1 VGAVQVATR
10 QRSRKRCALS
20 SIREEV
26 SSVCAHVPVRSG
38 GCGDSRRWWRR
49 DPPLRLNVVP
59 GFAQAELDA
68 ALTGLRAGLDRALR
82 VGAVAAVIWGW
93 GVAQHPYPLPQ
104 TLTISHG
111 AAPAETLTSL
121 LIIFVVAVLVVLPAL
136 GLLFTLAQRSLVE
149 ETSRPSPPP
158 PDAENGTTGTTSPAT

>member
-1 VGAVQVATR
+1 MFG
-10 QRSRKRCALS
+10 
-20 SIREEV
+20 
-26 SSVCAHVPVRSG
+26 RSG

-59 GFAQAELDA
+59 RVAQAELDA
-68 ALTGLRAGLDRALR
+68 ALTGLRAGLDRALG

-93 GVAQHPYPLPQ
+93 GEAQHPYLLPQ

-121 LIIFVVAVLVVLPAL
+121 LIIFVVAVLVVLLAL
-136 GLLFTLAQRSLVE
+136 GLLLTLAQRSLVE

-158 PDAENGTTGTTSPAT
+158 TDAENGTTGTTSPAS